1 MPDARESTRES
12 TRESP
17 AAESAMRQRA
27 AEIGAFLQQT
37 IELLLA
43 DLGRRGST
51 DQRSLQQAF
60 DLSQSATSRLVSAVR
75 QGDPLATLS
84 LIPGPEALQQMLRGA
99 AAAGAAPE
107 RLRAAEEAVARL
119 RSFLDVEVGNRGT
132 LDALLVDWVHEARGS
147 FELRQK
153 AAAFK
158 AMSAIRGV
166 QAETVM
172 TTAIIH
178 PSAEPGLCDSVGIDA
193 LLGCRRL
200 RPSGVLRLT
209 GVQMAA
215 PEQVAPFTALDGR
228 PLRTLQDLL
237 LAEFSTL
244 SAERIETARHGNQLE
259 LTVRELPLGRGTER
273 GDDLVCS
280 QLFRGSPRLKRGD
293 GPPHAGAFGQ
303 AEPPCE
309 HYVLDVLLHDE
320 VWPGVVPELYI
331 FDTVVRG
338 LAHADD
344 PSRNGDRLDLLEA
357 VQAMGRGADSFRLP
371 QFPRYVEL
379 VRHVCA
385 QRDWDPARLRGFRC
399 KVRYP
404 IYGSQTALTFAL
416 SD

>member
-1 MPDARESTRES
+1 MPESLEAPPVET
-12 TRESP
+12 
-17 AAESAMRQRA
+17 AMRQRA
-27 AEIGAFLQQT
+27 AEIGALLQQT
-37 IELLLA
+37 IELLFA
-43 DLGRRGST
+43 ELGQRGIT
-51 DQRSLQQAF
+51 DQRSLQTAF

-99 AAAGAAPE
+99 EAAGVAPA

-119 RSFLDVEVGNRGT
+119 RAFLDIEVGNRGT
-132 LDALLVDWVHEARGS
+132 LDALLVDWVQEARGS

-166 QAETVM
+166 QAQTVM

-178 PSAEPGLCDSVGIDA
+178 PSLQPGLCDSVGIDA

-200 RPSGVLRLT
+200 RPSGVLRLS

-215 PEQVAPFTALDGR
+215 PEEVAPFTALDGS
-228 PLRTLQDLL
+228 PLQTMRDLL
-237 LAEFSTL
+237 LAGFS
-244 SAERIETARHGNQLE
+244 SVAAERIETARHGNQLE
-259 LTVRELPLGRGTER
+259 LTVRELPLGKGTEP
-273 GDDLVCS
+273 GVDIVCS
-280 QLFRGSPRLKRGD
+280 QLFRGSPRLQRGD
-293 GPPHAGAFGQ
+293 GPPRAGAFGQ

-309 HYVLDVLLHDE
+309 HYVLDVLLHDD
-320 VWPGVVPELYI
+320 VWPGVQPELHI

-344 PSRNGDRLDLLEA
+344 PSRNGDRLDLLET
-357 VQAMGRGADSFRLP
+357 VQSLGRGADAFRLP
-371 QFPRYVEL
+371 QYPRYVEL

-385 QRDWDPARLRGFRC
+385 TLGWEPARLRGFRC

-416 SD
+416 AD

>member
-1 MPDARESTRES
+1 MRE
-12 TRESP
+12 
-17 AAESAMRQRA
+17 RA
-27 AEIGAFLQQT
+27 AEIGALLQQT
-37 IELLLA
+37 IELVLA
-43 DLGRRGST
+43 DLGQRGVT
-51 DQRSLQQAF
+51 DQRSLQAAF

-99 AAAGAAPE
+99 QAAGVGPA
-107 RLRAAEEAVARL
+107 RVRAAEEAVARL
-119 RSFLDVEVGNRGT
+119 RAFLDIEVGNRGT

-166 QAETVM
+166 QAQTVM
-172 TTAIIH
+172 TTAIVH
-178 PSAEPGLCDSVGIDA
+178 PSLQPGLCDSVGIDA

-215 PEQVAPFTALDGR
+215 PEEVAPFTALDGS
-228 PLRTLQDLL
+228 PLQTMRDLL
-237 LAEFSTL
+237 LAGFSTV
-244 SAERIETARHGNQLE
+244 APERIDTARHGNQLE
-259 LTVRELPLGRGTER
+259 LTVRELPLGKGTEP
-273 GDDLVCS
+273 GEDLVCS
-280 QLFRGSPRLKRGD
+280 QLFRGSPRLQRGD

-309 HYVLDVLLHDE
+309 HYVLDVLLHDD
-320 VWPGVVPELYI
+320 VWPGVVPELHI

-344 PSRNGDRLDLLEA
+344 PSRNGDRLDLLET
-357 VQAMGRGADSFRLP
+357 VQTLGRGPDAFRLP
-371 QFPRYVEL
+371 QYPRYVEL
-379 VRHVCA
+379 VRHVCG
-385 QRDWDPARLRGFRC
+385 RLGWDATRLRGFRV

-416 SD
+416 RD